1 MVSGMKDGGYLL
13 ESYPHKYFGKASVV
27 FGKSCMRFRKLMD
40 LDVERVE
47 ELIGEAARGD
57 ISPIAV

>member
-1 MVSGMKDGGYLL
+1 MKDGGYLL
-13 ESYPHKYFGKASVV
+13 ESYAHEYFGKASV
-27 FGKSCMRFRKLMD
+27 GESCMRFRKLID

-47 ELIGEAARGD
+47 ELIGEAAKGD

>member
-1 MVSGMKDGGYLL
+1 VVICWRELPSQV
-13 ESYPHKYFGKASVV
+13 FRQSVGC
-27 FGKSCMRFRKLMD
+27 FGKSCMRFRKLLD